1 MYTKRSIG
9 LRQFAAG
16 TVVLLLISG
25 ATAGQA
31 QGPKPKP
38 QGGEP
43 AQATTSAGPA
53 GVTPAKEAE
62 IRKLLELTG
71 AKKNAL
77 AFGQQLSQYLRGMME
92 KSLPPG
98 GEHNKQIEDTLI
110 SKLMDRMG
118 SDELI
123 VKLIPIYDKAFSD
136 DDLKGINRFYE
147 SPVGRKFLEQ
157 TPAVMEEASSASQ
170 TWIQQMIPEIIGQMS
185 EQFPELKDKAAPGP
199 QGTAQPAK

>member
-1 MYTKRSIG
+1 MYRKGGSSVRRFSARAFVLFLIIG
-9 LRQFAAG
+9 AAVG
-16 TVVLLLISG
+16 R
-25 ATAGQA
+25 A
-31 QGPKPKP
+31 QETKPKP
-38 QGGEP
+38 QSGGP
-43 AQATTSAGPA
+43 AQTATSAGPA
-53 GVTPAKEAE
+53 GITPAKEAE

-92 KSLPPG
+92 KSLPSG

-170 TWIQQMIPEIIGQMS
+170 TWIQQMIPEIIGQMA